1 MHGPAAIFTSQVTS
15 TAMCRHRL
23 RKLYKAEKYK
33 GLEGSFTEESEGCG
47 ACKNVRDRNAIC
59 SQPTGLEV
67 C

>member
-1 MHGPAAIFTSQVTS
+1 MHWPAAISTSQVTS
-15 TAMCRHRL
+15 AAMCRHRL

-33 GLEGSFTEESEGCG
+33 GLEGSFTEESEGRG